1 MKFVRFIMKNAALA
15 SVPKHIEHFSKFSP
29 SPLSMKQFIDFGSIN
44 ACEKT
49 SFVFLRQELPV
60 RLSNIMKEINLLPD
74 KLLTTQ
80 SVQMVQSWY
89 IQSLLEILEFLDKN
103 PDDYKVLGD
112 FVDTLVTIRNR
123 HNDVVPTMA
132 QGIIE
137 YKESFPHDPITN
149 QNIQYFLDRFYMSR
163 ISIRML
169 INQHT
174 LIFDGTTN
182 PVHPNTIGSID
193 PHCQVGDVVQDAFH
207 SAKMLCDQ
215 YYLRSPDLI
224 LKEMSHMKNLPIN
237 IVYVPSHLYHM
248 LFELFKN
255 AMRATIETHENSN
268 SLPPIQVMVS
278 LGGEDLSIKV
288 SDKGGGVPFRRMEN
302 LFSYMY
308 STAPAPQ
315 MGEHT
320 RPPLAG
326 FGYGLPISRLYAKY
340 FQGDLQL
347 YSMEG
352 HGTDAVI
359 YLKALSTDSIE
370 RLPVY
375 NKTALK
381 NYKVSQEADD
391 WCIPSKEPLDLSNY
405 KTELKLWSMENQTMA
420 MQLSAVFKMHKVK
433 HQKKAQKKVAGTNAL
448 MYGSNDEEKDDVDFS
463 EDDLSKQRDPCYH
476 YTVLDQAWRATN
488 TTTKY
493 KMCDRQFKWKGW
505 YRLFYNGKS
514 LQMPE
519 RCVPMNKC
527 GTNSPLWLAG
537 PHPKRR
543 QGIVKRRVCG
553 HWKKNCC
560 AFQSTPIKVKKCR
573 GNYFVYKFTKP
584 TSCYL
589 AYCAGIPLPQS
600 FFFDIKSSD
609 GFQNLNY
616 SIILAIDINT
626 LVCGRCSRNQSCVSR
641 DKINWRCKTRKSRS
655 RKVHFFASYPG
666 QLKGKVNRIKY
677 TKVLVNVGRAFNRR
691 TGVFKAPVNGVYQF
705 FFSTQSSNAGL
716 KTDLWLV
723 VNNYWV
729 AVSHTH
735 VSRPST
741 VGSLSTYMTF
751 LRKGAVVYVTQNSG
765 MSWANSASTTITF
778 GGSLLVQ
785 WRK

>member
-29 SPLSMKQFIDFGSIN
+29 SPLSMKQFLDFGSIN

-74 KLLTTQ
+74 RLLTTP
-80 SVQMVQSWY
+80 SVRMVQSWY
-89 IQSLLEILEFLDKN
+89 IQSLMEILEFLDKN
-103 PDDYKVLGD
+103 PDDHKVLGE
-112 FVDTLVTIRNR
+112 FVDALVTIRNR

-137 YKESFPHDPITN
+137 YKEAFPHDPVTN

-193 PHCQVGDVVQDAFH
+193 PHCQVGDVVQDAFY

-224 LKEMSHMKNLPIN
+224 LQEMNNKKKNHSIS

-255 AMRATIETHENSN
+255 AMRATIETHECSN
-268 SLPPIQVMVS
+268 NLPPIKVWVS
-278 LGGEDLSIKV
+278 LGGEDMSIKV
-288 SDKGGGVPFRRMEN
+288 SDTGGGVPFRRIEN

-315 MGEHT
+315 IGEHT

-405 KTELKLWSMENQTMA
+405 K
-420 MQLSAVFKMHKVK
+420 
-433 HQKKAQKKVAGTNAL
+433 VA
-448 MYGSNDEEKDDVDFS
+448 K
-463 EDDLSKQRDPCYH
+463 
-476 YTVLDQAWRATN
+476 
-488 TTTKY
+488 
-493 KMCDRQFKWKGW
+493 
-505 YRLFYNGKS
+505 
-514 LQMPE
+514 
-519 RCVPMNKC
+519 
-527 GTNSPLWLAG
+527 
-537 PHPKRR
+537 
-543 QGIVKRRVCG
+543 
-553 HWKKNCC
+553 
-560 AFQSTPIKVKKCR
+560 
-573 GNYFVYKFTKP
+573 
-584 TSCYL
+584 
-589 AYCAGIPLPQS
+589 
-600 FFFDIKSSD
+600 
-609 GFQNLNY
+609 
-616 SIILAIDINT
+616 
-626 LVCGRCSRNQSCVSR
+626 
-641 DKINWRCKTRKSRS
+641 
-655 RKVHFFASYPG
+655 
-666 QLKGKVNRIKY
+666 
-677 TKVLVNVGRAFNRR
+677 
-691 TGVFKAPVNGVYQF
+691 
-705 FFSTQSSNAGL
+705 
-716 KTDLWLV
+716 
-723 VNNYWV
+723 
-729 AVSHTH
+729 
-735 VSRPST
+735 
-741 VGSLSTYMTF
+741 
-751 LRKGAVVYVTQNSG
+751 
-765 MSWANSASTTITF
+765 
-778 GGSLLVQ
+778 
-785 WRK
+785 